1 MFIPEPIDAQ
11 DCRAA
16 MSAALTLAL
25 EHRGEWEAVF
35 CPGMGTGVGPVATA
49 ACRQSDG
56 RSLRRRL
63 GRVVSKPMNLD
74 IGAYRLRCLRSLQ
87 CRHPNPGC

>member
-35 CPGMGTGVGPVATA
+35 CPGMGTGVGRLPPRHA
-49 ACRQSDG
+49 ARAMAEAYAA
-56 RSLRRRL
+56 
-63 GRVVSKPMNLD
+63 VS
-74 IGAYRLRCLRSLQ
+74 AEWSV
-87 CRHPNPGC
+87 NP